1 MNSTTGSFMRYCTKL
16 LSLLLLLW
24 LITGQALADGIQVG
38 KVQVRQSDDGY
49 QLAVEYDINLNFVLQ
64 QALSRGI
71 PLYFVSEFSLTRSRW
86 YWLDEDI
93 YHSDQTTKFSY
104 NILTRQY
111 RISRGALYQNFASLD
126 EALNTLARQS
136 SGMIPVSVFD
146 KSEKYVAEV
155 HLRLDITQLPKLLQ
169 VNALTGRDW
178 NLDSEGYR
186 WVIRRNADGRP
197 E

>member
-1 MNSTTGSFMRYCTKL
+1 MRYCTKL

-136 SGMIPVSVFD
+136 SGMIPASVFD

-155 HLRLDITQLPKLLQ
+155 RLRLDITQLPKLLQ

-186 WVIRRNADGRP
+186 WVVRRNADGRP

>member
-1 MNSTTGSFMRYCTKL
+1 MRYCTKL
-16 LSLLLLLW
+16 LSLLLLW
-24 LITGQALADGIQVG
+24 LLTSLALADGIQVD
-38 KVQVRQSDDGY
+38 KAQARQSEDGY
-49 QLAVEYDINLNFVLQ
+49 QLAVEYGINLNFALQ

-93 YHSDQTTKFSY
+93 FHSEQTTKFSY
-104 NILTRQY
+104 NVLTRQY

-136 SGMIPVSVFD
+136 SGTIPMAMLGKANS
-146 KSEKYVAEV
+146 YVAEV
-155 HLRLDITQLPKLLQ
+155 RLRLDTTQLPKLLQ

-178 NLDSEGYR
+178 NLDSEAYR
-186 WVIRRNADGRP
+186 WVIRINGEGRP

>member
-16 LSLLLLLW
+16 LSLLLLW
-24 LITGQALADGIQVG
+24 LLTSLALADGIQVD
-38 KVQVRQSDDGY
+38 KAQARQSEDGY
-49 QLAVEYDINLNFVLQ
+49 QLAVEYGINLNFALQ

-93 YHSDQTTKFSY
+93 FHSEQTTKFSY
-104 NILTRQY
+104 NVLTRQY

-136 SGMIPVSVFD
+136 SGTIPMAMLGKANS
-146 KSEKYVAEV
+146 YVAEV
-155 HLRLDITQLPKLLQ
+155 RLRLDTTQLPKLLQ

-178 NLDSEGYR
+178 NLDSEAYR
-186 WVIRRNADGRP
+186 WVIRINGEGRP